1 MFGDLMGN
9 MEEKQREMEEK
20 LAKVVVFGKDP
31 SGAVS
36 VEANAKKELLNIS
49 IDFGKM
55 DLNDK
60 EQIEDFVLLAVNDAL
75 AKADEEAKK
84 MSQSMVNDL
93 LPGGLGGLS
102 NLFG

>member
-9 MEEKQREMEEK
+9 MEEKQRELDVK
-20 LAKVVVFGKDP
+20 LTSQLVFGTDP
-31 SGAVS
+31 AGAVK
-36 VEANAKKELLNIS
+36 VEANAKKEVLNIS
-49 IDFGKM
+49 IDADKL
-55 DLNDK
+55 DLSDK
-60 EQIEDFVLLAVNDAL
+60 EQVEDYVLLAVNDAL
-75 AKADEEAKK
+75 SKADEEAKK